1 MKRKVWLVS
10 IMLIVVV
17 MMMAGCA
24 PKTVEGPVTLTVWH
38 DKEQPVIDVL
48 VEALKKLEPDII
60 VQFEKKNGLT
70 EALKLVGNNQGAAPD
85 MYFFAHDKIGVY
97 AEMGIL
103 AEITDFLDESE
114 LDSLV
119 PITVESVTYKDSV
132 YQLPL
137 YFETLLFMYNKE
149 WVSEAEVPRDT
160 DALLAH
166 MAQAKRIG
174 RFGFV
179 EQHSNAYYAAGWI
192 HGFNATI
199 LDASGEPKLGSD
211 EMKAAMAYHKQFV
224 SFMPGE
230 SEYATVNTLF
240 REGKAD
246 MTIGGPWM
254 VPTLRAAGIDLGLS
268 PMPIIPATGKPLAPY
283 TGVQGI
289 HVLKVSADSKSD
301 AIKSVLA
308 ELIAPEVGRAIAL
321 ASGSA
326 PANEKAYEAEDI
338 RNDDMVMMMRATAE
352 NSVPMPNV
360 PEMDVMWTVTTNMLV
375 EINMSGKA
383 IDETVEA
390 AQKKALELIR
400 NMK

>member
-1 MKRKVWLVS
+1 MKQKVWIVS
-10 IMLIVVV
+10 IMLIVI
-17 MMMAGCA
+17 AGIIIGCA
-24 PKTVEGPVTLTVWH
+24 PKPDEGPVTLTVWH

-48 VEALKKLEPDII
+48 IDALKKLEPDIK

-70 EALKLVGNNQGAAPD
+70 EALKLVGNNPTAAPD

-103 AEITDFLDESE
+103 AEITDLLDASE
-114 LDSLV
+114 LEALV
-119 PITVESVTYKDSV
+119 PITVESATYKEKV

-137 YFETLLFMYNKE
+137 YFETLLFMYNRD
-149 WVSEAEVPRDT
+149 WVGDAEVPRDT

-166 MAQAKRIG
+166 MEQAKRKG

-179 EQHSNAYYAAGWI
+179 EQHSNAYYAAGWV
-192 HGFNATI
+192 HGFGATI
-199 LDASGEPKLGSD
+199 LDASGEPKLNSD
-211 EMKAAMAYHKQFV
+211 AMKAAMAYHKQFV
-224 SFMPGE
+224 SYMPGE

-254 VPTLRAAGIDLGLS
+254 VPTLRTAGIDLGLAT
-268 PMPIIPATGKPLAPY
+268 MPIIPETGKPLAPY

-289 HVLKVSADSKSD
+289 HVLKISAASKAE
-301 AIKSVLA
+301 AIKSVLTT
-308 ELIAPEVGRAIAL
+308 LIEPDVGRAIAR

-338 RNDDMVMMMRATAE
+338 KNDDMVMMMRLTAE
-352 NSVPMPNV
+352 NAVPMPNV
-360 PEMDVMWTVTTNMLV
+360 PEMDVMWTVATNMLV
-375 EINMSGKA
+375 DINMSGKA
-383 IDETVEA
+383 IDDTLEA
-390 AQKKALELIR
+390 AQKKALELIS

>member
-1 MKRKVWLVS
+1 MKRKVCIVP
-10 IMLIVVV
+10 IMLIIIV
-17 MMMAGCA
+17 MLIGGCTSNEA
-24 PKTVEGPVTLTVWH
+24 EGPVVLTVWH
-38 DKEQPVIDVL
+38 DKEQPIIDVL
-48 VEALKKLEPDII
+48 VEALKNLEPEIV

-70 EALKLVGNNQGAAPD
+70 EALKLVGNNPNAAPD

-103 AEITDFLDESE
+103 AAITDFLDASE
-114 LDSLV
+114 LDALV
-119 PITVESVTYKDSV
+119 PITVESATYKETV

-149 WVSEAEVPRDT
+149 WVTDVEVLRDT
-160 DALLAH
+160 DSLLMH
-166 MAQAKRIG
+166 MEKAKRMG

-179 EQHSNAYYAAGWI
+179 EQHSNAYYAAGWV
-192 HGFNATI
+192 HGFGATI
-199 LDASGEPKLGSD
+199 LEASGEPKLNSE
-211 EMKAAMAYHKQFV
+211 EMKAAMTYHKRFV

-254 VPTLRAAGIDLGLS
+254 VPTLRAAGIDLGLAV
-268 PMPIIPATGKPLAPY
+268 MPIISQTGKPLAPY

-289 HVLKVSADSKSD
+289 HVLKVSADSKAD
-301 AIKSVLA
+301 EIKTVLTA
-308 ELIAPEVGRAIAL
+308 LIQPEVGKNIAL

-326 PANEKAYEAEDI
+326 PANEKAYEADDI
-338 RNDDMVMMMRATAE
+338 KNDDMVMMMRATAE

-360 PEMDVMWTVTTNMLV
+360 PEMDVMWTVMTNMLV
-375 EINMSGKA
+375 EINMSGKS
-383 IDETVEA
+383 IDETVES
-390 AQKKALELIR
+390 AQKKALELIS